1 MSAPPHHAPLASL
14 LYPETDYKFSELGLV
29 AAIEETGAGC
39 KVTLDLPSLAI
50 SEARRAELVALI
62 QGALGESTQ
71 VQFQCHQ
78 AATPKGLGANLLQ
91 ETKNVVAVA
100 SGKGGVGKSTVAG
113 NLAAALAQLG
123 LRVGLLDADVY
134 GPSQPHLMGVTGA
147 QLKIREKRILPVE
160 VHGLKL
166 MSMGFL
172 MQPGQS
178 VIWRG
183 PMLHGMMQQFCR
195 DVEWGELD
203 FLVIDL
209 PPGTGDVSLS
219 LSQMIEITSSV
230 IVSTPQDLALDVAT
244 KAVAMFSK
252 LEVPVLGLI
261 ENMSFYCCPH
271 CNHRDD
277 IFHHGG
283 AQAAADQLG
292 LTVLGEIPLNSAV
305 RQAGDAGVPLV
316 LHQPDSA
323 AAVALRQL
331 AILVAERIS
340 LEARRAA
347 QPVASNP
354 A

>member
-1 MSAPPHHAPLASL
+1 MTSQQRLAALNALIYPGTSL
-14 LYPETDYKFSELGLV
+14 TFAELGLIEDLAEKDGQV
-29 AAIEETGAGC
+29 SLTLHLPSPAITRAAELKSAIE
-39 KVTLDLPSLAI
+39 
-50 SEARRAELVALI
+50 
-62 QGALGESTQ
+62 GALGQSATVTVRATQ
-71 VQFQCHQ
+71 E
-78 AATPKGLGANLLQ
+78 ATPKGLGANLLKDA
-91 ETKNVVAVA
+91 KNIIAVA
-100 SGKGGVGKSTVAG
+100 SGKGGVGKSTIAG
-113 NLAAALAQLG
+113 NLAAALASFG
-123 LRVGLLDADVY
+123 MSVGLLDADIY

-147 QLKIREKRILPVE
+147 QLRIRDKRIMPVD

-219 LSQMIEITSSV
+219 LSQMIEITTAL

-244 KAVAMFSK
+244 KAVGMFGK
-252 LEVPVLGLI
+252 LEVPVLGLV
-261 ENMSFYCCPH
+261 ENMSFYCCPN

-277 IFHHGG
+277 IFNHGG
-283 AQAAADQLG
+283 AKGAAEALN
-292 LTVLGEIPLNSAV
+292 LTVLGEVPLNSSV
-305 RQAGDAGVPLV
+305 RKAGDAGVPLV

-323 AAVALRQL
+323 PAKALIDL
-331 AILVAERIS
+331 ARLTAEQIS
-340 LEARRAA
+340 LSARQAQRALA
-347 QPVASNP
+347 EVAP
-354 A
+354 